1 MTDSQSIGGTD
12 YLKQATKER
21 ITKNPLERKQEFIDA
36 ATRLFMENGYEQTA
50 VSDIVQEVDVAQ
62 GTFYYYF
69 SSKEEILEAVIER
82 DMAYLEEN
90 VRQIM
95 NREDINAAMKLNAI
109 VNSVIGVSVSRKE
122 IMDYLHK
129 ESNAVMHEKME
140 RHTIDRLAPLI
151 AKVLAEGTN
160 LGIFDCE
167 DPAELAE
174 LLLASMVYFFHH
186 PEIFADPSHSEKMIR
201 TMETMLG
208 RTLGARDYNFAL
220 TI

>member
-1 MTDSQSIGGTD
+1 
-12 YLKQATKER
+12 LKQAVKER
-21 ITKNPLERKQEFIDA
+21 ITKNPLERKQELIDA

-50 VSDIVQEVDVAQ
+50 VSDIVREVDVAQ

-69 SSKEEILEAVIER
+69 GSKEDILEAVIER

-95 NREDINAAMKLNAI
+95 HKEDVNAALKLNAI
-109 VNSVIGVSVSRKE
+109 INSVIGISASRKE

-151 AKVLAEGTN
+151 EKVLSEGTN
-160 LGIFDCE
+160 AGIFDCE
-167 DPAELAE
+167 HPAELAE
-174 LLLASMVYFFHH
+174 LLLGSMVYFFHH
-186 PEIFADPSHSEKMIR
+186 PEIFADSSHSEKMKR
-201 TMETMLG
+201 TMETILG
-208 RTLGARDYNFAL
+208 RTLGAEDYNFTL